1 MKKLASIIISGLLLL
16 SIYSCSNAEQKP
28 KAEKVAEK
36 NLPAKE
42 ETMQMNEDT
51 LYARIL
57 TNILDEVAKR
67 RAKIDVEAL
76 TVLAETQAFLQEVE
90 AEKNDEAIES
100 GKKLIGELDILL
112 SKNPDAALIPIDV
125 QYKINETVA
134 DIPAVKR
141 AVKEAKDAMDE
152 GYYQL
157 AREILDEM
165 KSEVIVTTYNIPTAT
180 YPVAIK
186 NAVLLMQDGKTDLAK
201 AVLQNIFG
209 TIVVSE
215 VAIPLPVLK
224 AVEMIKEAEKIDA
237 VDHENSDKVLNLLK
251 NADYQLK
258 LAQEMGYG
266 KKKVDYKP
274 LYDSIKELEKSVENK
289 MDSKDKFHQMIE
301 DMSKFNHEYF
311 PWN

>member
-1 MKKLASIIISGLLLL
+1 MKKLASIIISGLIIF
-16 SIYSCSNAEQKP
+16 STYSCSNNEQKTEVAVKDLP
-28 KAEKVAEK
+28 K
-36 NLPAKE
+36 KE
-42 ETMQMNEDT
+42 ATMQMNEDT

-112 SKNPDAALIPIDV
+112 SKNPDVALIPIDV

-134 DIPAVKR
+134 DIPAVR
-141 AVKEAKDAMDE
+141 NTVKEAKEAMDD

-157 AREILDEM
+157 ASDILENM
-165 KSEVIVTTYNIPTAT
+165 KSEVVVTTYNIPTAT
-180 YPVAIK
+180 YPLAIK
-186 NAVLLMQDGKTDLAK
+186 NAVLLMQDGKTELAK

-258 LAQEMGYG
+258 LAEEMGYG
-266 KKKVDYKP
+266 KKNIDYKP

-289 MDSKDKFHQMIE
+289 MDSKDKFHKMIE
-301 DMSKFNHEYF
+301 DMAKFNHEYF

>member
-1 MKKLASIIISGLLLL
+1 MKKLASIIISGLIIF
-16 SIYSCSNAEQKP
+16 STYSCSNNEQNTEVAVKDLP
-28 KAEKVAEK
+28 K
-36 NLPAKE
+36 KE
-42 ETMQMNEDT
+42 ATMQMNEDT

-112 SKNPDAALIPIDV
+112 SKNPDVALIPIDV

-134 DIPAVKR
+134 DIPAVR
-141 AVKEAKDAMDE
+141 NTVKEAKEAMDD

-157 AREILDEM
+157 ASDILENM
-165 KSEVIVTTYNIPTAT
+165 KSEVVVTTYNIPTAT
-180 YPVAIK
+180 YPLAIK
-186 NAVLLMQDGKTDLAK
+186 NAVLLMQDGKTELAK

-258 LAQEMGYG
+258 LAEEMGYG
-266 KKKVDYKP
+266 KKKIDYKP

-289 MDSKDKFHQMIE
+289 MDSKDKFHKMIE
-301 DMSKFNHEYF
+301 DMAKFNHEYF